1 MNKYD
6 KYKDSDIEWIDLSK
20 TKIGDVIN
28 FTKYFYEFKP
38 LRTFAEIIADIM
50 ALEEKTLEG
59 E

>member
-38 LRTFAEIIADIM
+38 LRTFAEKMSDILI
-50 ALEEKTLEG
+50 LEEKTLEG